1 VKTGIKEKAEHVIL
15 KDVYNHCILCEVE
28 RWGSGSRAGVES
40 NGHTGNR
47 IEGKEIIITRTALF
61 KFLKATGLMGRI

>member
-1 VKTGIKEKAEHVIL
+1 VNTVKTGVKEKAEHVIL

-47 IEGKEIIITRTALF
+47 IQGKEIKVFDENIPGF
-61 KFLKATGLMGRI
+61 SPFN